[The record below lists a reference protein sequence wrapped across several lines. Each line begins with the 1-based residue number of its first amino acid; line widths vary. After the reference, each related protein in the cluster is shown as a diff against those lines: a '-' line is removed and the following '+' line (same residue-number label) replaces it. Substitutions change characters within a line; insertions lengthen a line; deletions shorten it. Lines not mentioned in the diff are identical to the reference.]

1 MKDMAGSHKKMKMNK
16 RQRSFS
22 KIMAVAISALL
33 SGICLAPA
41 QAQYSPL
48 GTIGGYSPL
57 TGSSSMFMPLRML
70 LSPASMLWR
79 GGYGYSAPYYLA
91 NSLTYN
97 AAYAAG
103 QGVTGLQRQNYI
115 NNYWTNPANGPN
127 APVVDQVSMAPWYNP
142 PRTPVQLSGTNQSA
156 LTAPVADSSSIGG
169 VNGKA
174 PDFMPVPATL
184 DNSAPKP
191 ALEAVQ
197 PLVAPQIAPA
207 KAPMVPA
214 APDFRTGSRAV
225 SANSLNSYSAS
236 NINATSA
243 KASSTE
249 SNNLAANPAAVPAGA
264 VSPAS
269 IEKAGASQPQQDAA
283 KQPSS
288 GSNLFAQ
295 AFVEHVNS
303 NYSGDISKAL
313 SDKQTKQYAQALG
326 ILDKEKDVDL
336 PADRIELIKC
346 VMQDPAEDSLTKINT
361 VRMLI
366 KH

>member
-1 MKDMAGSHKKMKMNK
+1 MT
-16 RQRSFS
+16 
-22 KIMAVAISALL
+22 VALSALL
-33 SGICLAPA
+33 STVCLTPA

-48 GTIGGYSPL
+48 GTFGGYSPL

-103 QGVTGLQRQNYI
+103 QGMTGLQRQNYI
-115 NNYWTNPANGPN
+115 NNYWSNPANGPN

-142 PRTPVQLSGTNQSA
+142 PRTPLQLSGANQSPLA
-156 LTAPVADSSSIGG
+156 APVADASTIGAA
-169 VNGKA
+169 NNKSA
-174 PDFMPVPATL
+174 DFMPIPAAL
-184 DNSAPKP
+184 GENSLTKP
-191 ALEAVQ
+191 ALEAI
-197 PLVAPQIAPA
+197 PAAAPPIASA
-207 KAPMVPA
+207 KAPVVPA
-214 APDFRTGSRAV
+214 APDFREANRTIASTPGKFSESSSTNLAASQTSIPAN
-225 SANSLNSYSAS
+225 SANSANSNGRDSINQQS
-236 NINATSA
+236 N
-243 KASSTE
+243 
-249 SNNLAANPAAVPAGA
+249 
-264 VSPAS
+264 
-269 IEKAGASQPQQDAA
+269 QQT
-283 KQPSS
+283 S

-295 AFVEHVNS
+295 AFVEHVNN

-336 PADRIELIKC
+336 PADRIELIKR